1 MARRAV
7 LSCHHYHSP
16 ANQLLYLGT
25 IDAGEIP
32 SKIEDSVLG
41 ADKQMYIETPLL
53 EDNFVWLYT
62 RKSDKNLKKTGGKLS
77 RANHGLVSF
86 MRIKPS
92 REAEVLLK
100 YPAEAFSSCGFEVR
114 WSVDDGQLFVHLYLK
129 ESSAKDLNIAH
140 RAVEIRKLVRGGFNR
155 CANTVLG
162 LSYPHLAE
170 TLEKYTN
177 LWVEKPVIRGRE
189 NFDAFFKIIREHRR
203 DPPSCNLRLDGISTT
218 LLPFQKDAVNF
229 MINKEN
235 YAVVDRKELLRVITL
250 PEDDDIQYFPC
261 LGIFVRCS
269 SDQIPFT
276 DEVQG
281 GILADEMGLGKTV
294 ELLALILSNTQDVQK
309 TRSEGENKEESNDS
323 AVCQSPTD
331 KDVAATLEFLTS
343 SVVAMADT
351 GYLSPPKKRFRSAF
365 PNTKTNRQDS
375 VACSMCSVKYNM
387 REIHW
392 LREYEQEG
400 RLFTCPQCIED
411 NNMDF
416 DVSAT
421 LIIVPESL
429 LHQWYEEIRRHC
441 KDEVVVDIYYGVG
454 TEGYKHPV
462 YINTCNIVLC
472 TYETLQKEI
481 FYVPWNSPS
490 KELRK
495 RPRGNIE
502 KHPSPL
508 LAVNFLRICLDES
521 QLVES
526 KVKAAAKMC
535 SLLRARNHWCVSG
548 TPLSKSVNDLYGLIC
563 FLGLFPYYIDAV
575 WEHYVFNPW
584 TIGQK
589 EAMVNLMTQLL
600 WRNSK
605 EDVADQLDNIIR
617 RDRLIELSFSPIEER
632 LYSAKIENSKEKMRA
647 LMDSLLH
654 NNNPDTPL
662 SSLPSATVDAI
673 FAIIND
679 VRISILAGESHKR
692 RKDLSCISDFRM
704 FSPKLIFRKLF
715 EDARTTIVQ
724 RHREM
729 VANRNALAGIY
740 MLLGDELGALNWYKQ
755 AYSIHEEQK
764 ELNRLLG
771 LVEDVEEN
779 QDDAKVEMDE
789 DEGGPL
795 TTTNPVGANEGEA
808 DVSEAKPYKPLEIDS
823 LQMVHI
829 ARNVKELALTLEEAR
844 KFMETSD
851 LVQLEERYH
860 RRFARAEVAMVAK
873 AKRRWCELDRKWREI
888 DGKFD
893 AARMSYVIMLD
904 SLVGT
909 CAFKEFEEAMPFLRK
924 PKQATPLTA
933 FDFLL
938 LFDEE
943 ILSLRRIFTKYREML
958 QLMLLPFQPKTMDG
972 DVLVMEE
979 TLVPPRSDLQ
989 EFTDM
994 LACCHNTW
1002 LPMDLIDGLPVTQ
1015 HFLPFPPVTTCM
1027 RCKVE
1032 ALISQISVDLSR
1044 RGKGWYEGLLAR
1056 MYRVCRGDVMTAV
1069 HPFYELLLK
1078 WLTFIEKMIRI
1089 GREMTTF
1096 VQEWVNRE
1104 RELVMGAMR
1113 FQFGMKISI
1122 PYLPRPL
1129 PLSAD
1134 TLDIAIA
1141 IYDRTETVAAKA
1153 LSSSLSALRYLNTLQ
1168 RENNTDPEMVRE
1180 CPCCYMELNEIWIV
1194 FPCAHIICASC
1205 MKRLKSM
1212 PSHQNK
1218 VRCITCRQVFP
1229 IDATMYV
1236 VDKKDDLIPGVR
1248 LTVKFEQII
1257 RHLKKLIEEDSTN
1270 KILVFTSIA
1279 TAIPPFAALLKL
1291 LKLPFAVLD
1300 RGSKSKIL
1308 SKFRSDP
1315 ELKILVMPLR
1325 MGANGL
1331 NLTQANHVVFM
1342 EPITEMSV
1350 FAQAVGRIDRIGQR
1364 RAITVHNFVVKG
1376 SIEEEIYGIVN
1387 RGYEQSKWTL
1397 NTLREVFGIQPRN
1410 LTETDDVLL
1419 AEL

>member
-1 MARRAV
+1 M
-7 LSCHHYHSP
+7 
-16 ANQLLYLGT
+16 
-25 IDAGEIP
+25 
-32 SKIEDSVLG
+32 
-41 ADKQMYIETPLL
+41 
-53 EDNFVWLYT
+53 
-62 RKSDKNLKKTGGKLS
+62 
-77 RANHGLVSF
+77 SF
-86 MRIKPS
+86 
-92 REAEVLLK
+92 
-100 YPAEAFSSCGFEVR
+100 
-114 WSVDDGQLFVHLYLK
+114 
-129 ESSAKDLNIAH
+129 
-140 RAVEIRKLVRGGFNR
+140 
-155 CANTVLG
+155 
-162 LSYPHLAE
+162 
-170 TLEKYTN
+170 
-177 LWVEKPVIRGRE
+177 
-189 NFDAFFKIIREHRR
+189 
-203 DPPSCNLRLDGISTT
+203 RLDGISTT

-229 MINKEN
+229 MINKES
-235 YAVVDRKELLRVITL
+235 YATVDRKELLRQVKLAITL

-387 REIHW
+387 RE
-392 LREYEQEG
+392 
-400 RLFTCPQCIED
+400 
-411 NNMDF
+411 NMDF

-441 KDEVVVDIYYGVG
+441 KDEVVVDFFFFFEKKLYSYYGRFDVV
-454 TEGYKHPV
+454 E
-462 YINTCNIVLC
+462 
-472 TYETLQKEI
+472 
-481 FYVPWNSPS
+481 
-490 KELRK
+490 ELRK

-548 TPLSKSVNDLYGLIC
+548 TPLSKSVN
-563 FLGLFPYYIDAV
+563 
-575 WEHYVFNPW
+575 
-584 TIGQK
+584 
-589 EAMVNLMTQLL
+589 
-600 WRNSK
+600 
-605 EDVADQLDNIIR
+605 
-617 RDRLIELSFSPIEER
+617 
-632 LYSAKIENSKEKMRA
+632 
-647 LMDSLLH
+647 
-654 NNNPDTPL
+654 
-662 SSLPSATVDAI
+662 
-673 FAIIND
+673 
-679 VRISILAGESHKR
+679 GESHKR

-779 QDDAKVEMDE
+779 QDD
-789 DEGGPL
+789 
-795 TTTNPVGANEGEA
+795 
-808 DVSEAKPYKPLEIDS
+808 
-823 LQMVHI
+823 
-829 ARNVKELALTLEEAR
+829 
-844 KFMETSD
+844 
-851 LVQLEERYH
+851 
-860 RRFARAEVAMVAK
+860 
-873 AKRRWCELDRKWREI
+873 
-888 DGKFD
+888 FD

-924 PKQATPLTA
+924 PK
-933 FDFLL
+933 
-938 LFDEE
+938 
-943 ILSLRRIFTKYREML
+943 
-958 QLMLLPFQPKTMDG
+958 
-972 DVLVMEE
+972 
-979 TLVPPRSDLQ
+979 
-989 EFTDM
+989 
-994 LACCHNTW
+994 
-1002 LPMDLIDGLPVTQ
+1002 
-1015 HFLPFPPVTTCM
+1015 
-1027 RCKVE
+1027 
-1032 ALISQISVDLSR
+1032 
-1044 RGKGWYEGLLAR
+1044 RGKGWHEGLLAR

-1168 RENNTDPEMVRE
+1168 R
-1180 CPCCYMELNEIWIV
+1180 
-1194 FPCAHIICASC
+1194 
-1205 MKRLKSM
+1205 M

-1270 KILVFTSIA
+1270 
-1279 TAIPPFAALLKL
+1279 
-1291 LKLPFAVLD
+1291 
-1300 RGSKSKIL
+1300 
-1308 SKFRSDP
+1308 
-1315 ELKILVMPLR
+1315 KILVMPLR

-1397 NTLREVFGIQPRN
+1397 NTLRE
-1410 LTETDDVLL
+1410 
-1419 AEL
+1419 